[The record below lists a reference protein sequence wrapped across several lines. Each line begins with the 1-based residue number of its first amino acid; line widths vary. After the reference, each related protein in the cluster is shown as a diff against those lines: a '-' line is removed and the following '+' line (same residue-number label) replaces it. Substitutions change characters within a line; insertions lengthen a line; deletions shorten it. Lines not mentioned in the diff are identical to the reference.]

1 MVPDIL
7 SNLKYQEGSRKP
19 RKRIGRG
26 QGSGHGGTATRG
38 HKGAGAR
45 SGNKH
50 RAWFEGGQMPLVRRI
65 PKFGFRNPFR
75 KEYQIVNVKQLD
87 ALVQKGRIHD
97 GRVTPEGLYAI
108 GAVSKK
114 DAPVKILGDGELT
127 SRLEISAHAFAKSA
141 VKKIESAGGK
151 AILIT
156 TTPRTSTQSAVS

>member
-1 MVPDIL
+1 M
-7 SNLKYQEGSRKP
+7 KYREGSRKP

-75 KEYQIVNVKQLD
+75 KEFQIVNIKQLE
-87 ALVQKGRIHD
+87 ALVEKGCFTD
-97 GRVTPEGLYAI
+97 GKVAPESLHNV
-108 GAVSKK
+108 GAVSKRNI
-114 DAPVKILGDGELT
+114 PVKILGEGEIK
-127 SRLEISAHAFAKSA
+127 SKLEVSAHAFAKSA
-141 VKKIESAGGK
+141 VQKIESAGGK
-151 AILIT
+151 AVVIT
-156 TTPRTSTQSAVS
+156 GCPPAASQ